1 MIETLSEEDNM
12 TRSYLDAVLEAVKF
26 PARVA
31 DLDAGLPDVDG
42 DALPHLPPL
51 LSNNRARRLRKRPG
65 LARRPIGGGRKGEWS
80 RIDRS
85 VESGSAGVCEDAEV
99 KR

>member
-1 MIETLSEEDNM
+1 MIETLSEEDSM
-12 TRSYLDAVLEAVKF
+12 TGSYLDAVLEAVKF

-51 LSNNRARRLRKRPG
+51 LSNNNRAQRLRKRPG
-65 LARRPIGGGRKGEWS
+65 LSRRPIGGGMVEDRS
-80 RIDRS
+80 IIDRS
-85 VESGSAGVCEDAEV
+85 RVEAPAFV
-99 KR
+99 KTPR

>member
-1 MIETLSEEDNM
+1 MGMISEEEN
-12 TRSYLDAVLEAVKF
+12 TRRSHLDAVLEAVKF

-65 LARRPIGGGRKGEWS
+65 LDRERAEKGKGMGEDRSIGGEW
-80 RIDRS
+80 
-85 VESGSAGVCEDAEV
+85 
-99 KR
+99 KRRRL

>member
-1 MIETLSEEDNM
+1 MMGMPSEEEN
-12 TRSYLDAVLEAVKF
+12 TRRSHLDAVLEAVKF

-51 LSNNRARRLRKRPG
+51 LSNNRAS
-65 LARRPIGGGRKGEWS
+65 IGGGRKGEWS
-80 RIDRS
+80 RIDQGRTERAVEDRS
-85 VESGSAGVCEDAEV
+85 IESGSAGVCEDAEG

>member
-1 MIETLSEEDNM
+1 M
-12 TRSYLDAVLEAVKF
+12 TRSNLDAVLEAVKF

-51 LSNNRARRLRKRPG
+51 LSDNRSS
-65 LARRPIGGGRKGEWS
+65 IGGGREGEWS
-80 RIDRS
+80 RIDRGRTEWGMVEDRS
-85 VESGSAGVCEDAEV
+85 IESGSAGVCEDAEV
-99 KR
+99 NDKCRPAPRRLL